1 MWTIPAIAAIFPRV
15 SVPLPIQQGLVRA
28 VEPVTTVR
36 IYNTNTKKVFVAEV
50 PVKNGKPQV
59 KGGYK
64 VDGVPGTGA
73 RIGIN
78 MAGTIGAKTGRL
90 LPTDN
95 AMDTLDIKGFG
106 LLPVSMLDAGS
117 PMVFVRAKDLGLK
130 GTESPGEIDSQ
141 TPKCWS
147 CWRRFAPRRR
157 WSWHCPGSGNGP
169 GTKIRAGPNGGV
181 RITSAG
187 LRQPH

>member
-1 MWTIPAIAAIFPRV
+1 M
-15 SVPLPIQQGLVRA
+15 
-28 VEPVTTVR
+28 EPVTTVR

-50 PVKNGKPQV
+50 PVKNGKRQV

-90 LPTDN
+90 LPTGN

-106 LLPVSMLDAGS
+106 LL
-117 PMVFVRAKDLGLK
+117 
-130 GTESPGEIDSQ
+130 
-141 TPKCWS
+141 
-147 CWRRFAPRRR
+147 
-157 WSWHCPGSGNGP
+157 
-169 GTKIRAGPNGGV
+169 V
-181 RITSAG
+181 RIHAG
-187 LRQPH
+187 CRQPHGVRPGQGPWPEGDRVPR